1 MLYTVSIGSAVCIFP
16 VVYSSILKRVA
27 SFTTFAAALAA
38 FAVAHPHFALAQ
50 DSTAALTSVGAT
62 AGFANTD
69 LLTIIG
75 TIISVV
81 LGVLGVV
88 FLILIIYAGVLWMTA
103 GGSEDKIKRA
113 KSTLI
118 NGTIGIIIV
127 LGAYG
132 IATFILNALGAG
144 SGSGS
149 NTSSNGVV
157 SVEVL
162 SGSLGAGILRDH
174 YPERNA
180 VDIARNTHVMVTFAE
195 PMDIPSF
202 IADYNT
208 SGTGT
213 DLSDDVASG
222 TLINSTM
229 VAISSVD
236 PDTGLEVVRTD
247 VDVYFTD
254 DLTTFTFVPQGYLG
268 SAAADTLYTISL
280 NTAIKTADSQ
290 DAFTG
295 VYSGGYEWSFTVGTT
310 IDLTPPHVV
319 AVVPAQNQTFD
330 RNISVEVTFNEA
342 IDPTSS
348 TGTRTATSG
357 FSNIQTVSGATSTAQ
372 AGTYQI
378 SNGYKT
384 ITFTS
389 TDDCGTNSCGSTI
402 YCLPANDD
410 ITLRIAAATT
420 TASPPQADNLPPN
433 YDGIV
438 DAASNS
444 LDGNQDGTAGDDFPD
459 WTFSTSGDINLVG
472 PTIMNISPSILGED
486 QALDQTVTI
495 TFWDIMRT
503 LSLTSAN
510 VSMSNKETSTGG
522 SHEMW
527 FLPRSVGIDLSG
539 AEVTDPVNQAT
550 LHTQTSIGHG
560 TFLASTEGKT
570 YLYGVLASQ
579 GIENQY
585 QNCYVP
591 ANGPDATSG
600 TCNPNDPT
608 SACCQVSVDN
618 PSCCNGEARSETCDL
633 LPLSP

>member
-16 VVYSSILKRVA
+16 VAYSSFLKRA
-27 SFTTFAAALAA
+27 SSFTALAAALAA
-38 FAVAHPHFALAQ
+38 FVVTHPHLALAQ
-50 DSTAALTSVGAT
+50 ASTAALTDVGTT

-132 IATFILNALGAG
+132 IATFILNALTNG
-144 SGSGS
+144 
-149 NTSSNGVV
+149 TSSGNNSATNGVV
-157 SVEVL
+157 SVEAL

-180 VDIARNTHVMVTFAE
+180 VDIARNTHIMVTFAE
-195 PMDIPSF
+195 PMDIASF
-202 IADYNT
+202 ITDYNT
-208 SGTGT
+208 NGTGT
-213 DLSDDVASG
+213 DITDDTSSG
-222 TLINSTM
+222 TLINSSL

-236 PDTGLEVVRTD
+236 PSTGLEVVRTD

-254 DLTTFTFVPQGYLG
+254 DLKTFTFIPQGYLG
-268 SAAADTLYTISL
+268 SATDDTLYTVAL
-280 NTAIKTADSQ
+280 NTAIKTATAA

-295 VYSGGYEWSFTVGTT
+295 AYSGGYEWSFTVSTT
-310 IDLTPPHVV
+310 IDLTPPYVV
-319 AVVPAQNQTFD
+319 SVVPAQNQTFD

-357 FSNIQTVSGATSTAQ
+357 FSNIQTISGASSSAE
-372 AGTYQI
+372 AGTYET

-389 TDDCGTNSCGSTI
+389 TDACGTNSCGETI
-402 YCLPANDD
+402 YCLPANDSLT
-410 ITLRIAAATT
+410 IKIAAATT
-420 TASPPQADNLPPN
+420 TKSPPQADSFP
-433 YDGIV
+433 YDGIT
-438 DAASNS
+438 DAAANS

-459 WTFSTSGDINLVG
+459 WTFATSGDINLIG
-472 PTIMNISPSILGED
+472 PTISTISPNILGED
-486 QALDQTVTI
+486 QALDQAVII
-495 TFWDIMRT
+495 TFTDIMRT
-503 LSLTSAN
+503 LTLTSEN

-527 FLPRSVGIDLSG
+527 FLPRSVSLDKTG
-539 AEVTDPVNQAT
+539 AEVIDPVNQVA
-550 LHTQTSIGHG
+550 TQTQTTIQHG

-570 YLYGVLASQ
+570 YLYAALASQ

-591 ANGPDATSG
+591 AAGPDASGAACSVNSTS
-600 TCNPNDPT
+600 
-608 SACCQVSVDN
+608 
-618 PSCCNGEARSETCDL
+618 PSCCNGQAQSGTCDL
-633 LPLSP
+633 LPVSP